1 MPYPQN
7 YAEDIGS
14 IVTGDLAKI
23 EETIFRF
30 ASPNDE
36 IVSKVVGDGELGLDL
51 SNEFLE
57 LHFYTRGTNELVK
70 SVVIPLSENYLQFRD
85 DAQPR
90 HRRPSLHLSQEVR
103 DAYVTYETVQLGLE
117 FWNPENPETSLYS
130 KYLSDLSPGTYNLI
144 INFFSKEIGHYTQF
158 STDGQ
163 QSATSWKIAQIS
175 DTRQEL
181 ILEPIAG
188 HAFDRTQFQ
197 QFVDTSIFAKD
208 FKYSLVHAFETY
220 KPLDENKYE
229 TLVNNILEQLQSD
242 ASTWNYI
249 QENHREQVEDVLRN
263 VVKDIFGEIKTWV
276 DGEIEAKRF
285 RITDNNFQAVLAA
298 KIGTILG
305 TLSNPNSHL
314 SKFPENGQLFLNQ

>member
-7 YAEDIGS
+7 YAEAGAKMIGS
-14 IVTGDLAKI
+14 IATGDLAKI

-30 ASPNDE
+30 AGPNDE
-36 IVSKVVGDGELGLDL
+36 IVSKVVADGELGLDL

-57 LHFYTRGTNELVK
+57 LHFYTRGTNELAK

-85 DAQPR
+85 SARRRHDAD
-90 HRRPSLHLSQEVR
+90 V
-103 DAYVTYETVQLGLE
+103 AYETLQLGLE

-130 KYLSDLSPGTYNLI
+130 KYLSDLAPGTYNLI

-158 STDGQ
+158 SIDGQ

-181 ILEPIAG
+181 ILELISD
-188 HAFDRTQFQ
+188 HVFDQTQFE

-229 TLVNNILEQLQSD
+229 TLMNNIIEHLQSD
-242 ASTWNYI
+242 TLTWNYI
-249 QENHREQVEDVLRN
+249 QENHREQVEDVLRT

-285 RITDNNFQAVLAA
+285 RITDNNFQAVLAN
-298 KIGTILG
+298 KIETILG
-305 TLSNPNSHL
+305 SLSNTNSHL

>member
-14 IVTGDLAKI
+14 ITTGNLAKI

-36 IVSKVVGDGELGLDL
+36 IVSKVVADGELGLDL

-85 DAQPR
+85 SARRR
-90 HRRPSLHLSQEVR
+90 HRE
-103 DAYVTYETVQLGLE
+103 DTAYETLQLGLE
-117 FWNPENPETSLYS
+117 LWNPEDPETNLYS
-130 KYLSDLSPGTYNLI
+130 KYLSDLAPGTYNLI
-144 INFFSKEIGHYTQF
+144 INFFSKELGLYTQF
-158 STDGQ
+158 SVDAQ
-163 QSATSWKIAQIS
+163 QSATNWKIARIS
-175 DTRQEL
+175 DTRREL
-181 ILEPIAG
+181 ILEPMSM
-188 HAFDRTQFQ
+188 HTFDQTQFE

-208 FKYSLVHAFETY
+208 FKYTVVHAFETY

-229 TLVNNILEQLQSD
+229 ILMNTILDQLRLD
-242 ASTWNYI
+242 ATTWNYI
-249 QENHREQVEDVLRN
+249 EENHRELVEDVLRN
-263 VVKDIFGEIKTWV
+263 VVKDIFGEIKIWV

-285 RITDNNFQAVLAA
+285 RITDNNFQAFLGN
-298 KIGTILG
+298 KIGEV
-305 TLSNPNSHL
+305 LSVSTDAGSYL
-314 SKFPENGQLFLNQ
+314 TKFPGNGELFFNQ

>member
-7 YAEDIGS
+7 YAEDVGS
-14 IVTGDLAKI
+14 IATGDLAKI

-36 IVSKVVGDGELGLDL
+36 IVSKVVADGELGLDL

-85 DAQPR
+85 SARTRHRKTSSDSQPR
-90 HRRPSLHLSQEVR
+90 DV
-103 DAYVTYETVQLGLE
+103 DYVAYETLQLGLE
-117 FWNPENPETSLYS
+117 LWNPEDPETSLYS
-130 KYLSDLSPGTYNLI
+130 KYLSDLAPGTYNLI

-158 STDGQ
+158 SIDGQ

-181 ILEPIAG
+181 ILEPISG
-188 HAFDRTQFQ
+188 TVVDQTQFQ

-208 FKYSLVHAFETY
+208 FKYSLVRAFQTHR
-220 KPLDENKYE
+220 PHDEDKYE
-229 TLVNNILEQLQSD
+229 TLMNNILEQLRLD
-242 ASTWNYI
+242 TLTWNYI
-249 QENHREQVEDVLRN
+249 EAHHREQVEDVLRN
-263 VVKDIFGEIKTWV
+263 VVKDVFGEIKTWV

-285 RITDNNFQAVLAA
+285 RITDNNFQAVLAD

-305 TLSNPNSHL
+305 SLSNTNSHL

>member
-14 IVTGDLAKI
+14 ITTGNLAKI

-36 IVSKVVGDGELGLDL
+36 IVSKVVADGELGLDL

-85 DAQPR
+85 SARRR
-90 HRRPSLHLSQEVR
+90 HRE
-103 DAYVTYETVQLGLE
+103 DTAYETLQLGLE
-117 FWNPENPETSLYS
+117 LWNPEDPETNLYS
-130 KYLSDLSPGTYNLI
+130 KYLSDLAPGTYNLI
-144 INFFSKEIGHYTQF
+144 INFFSKELGLYTQF
-158 STDGQ
+158 SVDAQ
-163 QSATSWKIAQIS
+163 QSATNWKIAQIS
-175 DTRQEL
+175 STRQEL
-181 ILEPIAG
+181 ILEPILSDIGTLGALS
-188 HAFDRTQFQ
+188 FDQTQLIQ
-197 QFVDTSIFAKD
+197 LEQFVDTSIFAKD
-208 FKYSLVHAFETY
+208 FKYTLVHAFETY
-220 KPLDENKYE
+220 KPFDENKYE
-229 TLVNNILEQLQSD
+229 TLMNNILEQLRLD
-242 ASTWNYI
+242 VTTWNYI
-249 QENHREQVEDVLRN
+249 EENHREQVEDVLRN

-285 RITDNNFQAVLAA
+285 RITDNNFQAFLGNKIEEVL
-298 KIGTILG
+298 GS
-305 TLSNPNSHL
+305 LSNTNSHL

>member
-14 IVTGDLAKI
+14 IATGDLAKI

-30 ASPNDE
+30 ANPNDE
-36 IVSKVVGDGELGLDL
+36 IVSKVVADGELGLDL

-70 SVVIPLSENYLQFRD
+70 SVVIPFSENYL
-85 DAQPR
+85 
-90 HRRPSLHLSQEVR
+90 LVR
-103 DAYVTYETVQLGLE
+103 DRARRRHHGDTAYETLQLGLE
-117 FWNPENPETSLYS
+117 LWRPENPETSLYS
-130 KYLSDLSPGTYNLI
+130 KYLSDLAPGTYNLI
-144 INFFSKEIGHYTQF
+144 INFFSKEIGQYTK
-158 STDGQ
+158 STADGGQ
-163 QSATSWKIAQIS
+163 QSATNWKIAQIS

-181 ILEPIAG
+181 LLEPISTTSV
-188 HAFDRTQFQ
+188 DQTQFQ
-197 QFVDTSIFAKD
+197 QFVDTSIFVKD
-208 FKYSLVHAFETY
+208 FKYILGHAFETH

-229 TLVNNILEQLQSD
+229 TLMNNILEQLRVD
-242 ASTWNYI
+242 TLTWNYI
-249 QENHREQVEDVLRN
+249 EENHRELVEDVLRN

-285 RITDNNFQAVLAA
+285 RITDNNFQAFLGNKLREVL
-298 KIGTILG
+298 GS
-305 TLSNPNSHL
+305 LSNTNSHL

>member
-1 MPYPQN
+1 MPYSQN

-14 IVTGDLAKI
+14 IATGDLAKI

-36 IVSKVVGDGELGLDL
+36 IVSKVVADGELGLDL

-70 SVVIPLSENYLQFRD
+70 SVVVPLSENYLQFRD
-85 DAQPR
+85 SARRR
-90 HRRPSLHLSQEVR
+90 HHGDV
-103 DAYVTYETVQLGLE
+103 AYETLQLGLE
-117 FWNPENPETSLYS
+117 LWNPENPETSLYS
-130 KYLSDLSPGTYNLI
+130 KYLSDLAPGTYNLI
-144 INFFSKEIGHYTQF
+144 INFFSKELGQYTQ
-158 STDGQ
+158 STVDAQ
-163 QSATSWKIAQIS
+163 QSATNWKIARIS

-181 ILEPIAG
+181 ILEPISTTLVNQ
-188 HAFDRTQFQ
+188 TQFQ

-208 FKYSLVHAFETY
+208 FKYILVHAFETH
-220 KPLDENKYE
+220 KPFDENKYE
-229 TLVNNILEQLQSD
+229 TLMNNILEQLRVD
-242 ASTWNYI
+242 TLTWNYI
-249 QENHREQVEDVLRN
+249 EENHREQVEDVLRN

-285 RITDNNFQAVLAA
+285 RITDNNFQAVLGS
-298 KIGTILG
+298 KIGEVLG
-305 TLSNPNSHL
+305 SISNTNSHL